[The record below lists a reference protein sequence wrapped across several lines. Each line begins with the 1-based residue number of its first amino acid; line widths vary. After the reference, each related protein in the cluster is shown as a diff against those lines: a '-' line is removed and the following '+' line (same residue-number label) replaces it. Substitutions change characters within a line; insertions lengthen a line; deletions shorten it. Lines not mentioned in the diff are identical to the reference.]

1 MVEIICFLTGG
12 VTGIAGLSAGLL
24 LRDEILSKKEKNKN
38 QAGENF
44 KLINEWLNGGNEYD
58 K

>member
-1 MVEIICFLTGG
+1 MVEIICFLVGS
-12 VTGIAGLSAGLL
+12 VTGVAGLSAGLL
-24 LRDEILSKKEKNKN
+24 LRDEILSKKKNKN
-38 QAGENF
+38 YSGENF